1 MLTANRMTTV
11 RAVSDRSRQ
20 LAGLALFVLAA
31 QFLIVIMAGAS
42 IAPNYD
48 DAGGAISDLGV
59 IAATAPLFNASLIV
73 VGVLN
78 ILGGYL
84 LYRIHRKAWCFAV
97 FVVAGIGALGA
108 GVFTLES
115 GGLHGVAALLA
126 FVFFN
131 VEAIAVGTLIR
142 GWMRPI
148 SLIAGAIGMV
158 FVALMLVGDS
168 GNPAAFGPIGHGGT
182 ERMIVYPA
190 MIWLLA
196 LGGYLMASMADADPA
211 SDRGR
216 PL

>member
-1 MLTANRMTTV
+1 MLTAHRVTTV
-11 RAVSDRSRQ
+11 DAATDRSRQ
-20 LAGLALFVLAA
+20 VAGLALFVLSA
-31 QFLIVIMAGAS
+31 QFMTVLMLGAS

-48 DAGGAISDLGV
+48 DTGGAISDLGV

-78 ILGGYL
+78 VFGGYL
-84 LYRIHRKAWCFAV
+84 LYRIHRRAWCLGL
-97 FVVAGIGALGA
+97 FVVAGLGAFGA
-108 GVFTLES
+108 GVFTLDS
-115 GGLHGVAALLA
+115 GGLHSLSALLG

-131 VEAIAVGTLIR
+131 LEAIGVGTLVR

-148 SLIAGAIGMV
+148 SFLAGVTGLV
-158 FVALMLVGDS
+158 FVVLMAIGDS
-168 GNPAAFGPIGHGGT
+168 GNAAAFGPIGHGGT

-196 LGGYLMASMADADPA
+196 LGGYLMASMSEEPA
-211 SDRGR
+211 EEGAAR